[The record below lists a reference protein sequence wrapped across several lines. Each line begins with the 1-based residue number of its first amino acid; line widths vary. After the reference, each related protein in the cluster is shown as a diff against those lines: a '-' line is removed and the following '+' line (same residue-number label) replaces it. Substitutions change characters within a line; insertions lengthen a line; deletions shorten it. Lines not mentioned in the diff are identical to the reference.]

1 MRNPLSPSP
10 ERIRSLEKELFSA
23 RIDLDVKGLVRY
35 SRIFGII
42 ASALVVFALFLIDI
56 LFFPLANLFLD
67 FEYAIFTYPLTI
79 GIAILA
85 NIGVYYAITSYPKLE
100 IKSRSRFID
109 ASMYEMV
116 SFMYS
121 LHLCGATLYASIHS
135 LARFADYYG
144 DAAKEFR
151 QVVSDMDFCGYD
163 QFTALQRLSDTTPSD
178 KLRFFL
184 SELSSTYRSIG
195 NAEVFLG
202 GKLKEMQEEAV
213 VSQRGYLASLGAI
226 AEMYITLFVAG
237 PLFVVIVIM
246 TIGLISG
253 SDPLILAMVVY
264 LMLPIGTLIFIV
276 LLDTL
281 GQTYIIKRIQMP
293 KSTILLYPN
302 LTMVQPE
309 EDEAPLYEK
318 LRRYDKSREFREFI
332 QNPRAAIREKPELIF
347 IFSIPLSLIIG
358 VLLYISMVQVPFSP
372 YLIYEWGMAVDDV
385 VVIAI
390 LAALVPYA
398 ISYHFYVRRID
409 KVEGALPDF
418 CRQLSSLVKYNL
430 TLTHAIELAAAE
442 GKSYIQE
449 DIRVLSRDL
458 LWGEKLSSAL
468 KRFADRMK
476 NLSVDRLVILLSQTE
491 HFTNDLS
498 LTIDLQYHE
507 AKNRESLKKERKSDM
522 GVYVVIIFMSF
533 AVFVFVQLIMSEMF
547 LTVMMDNADAL
558 SSLPNSSGGGG
569 FPGQIYQMI
578 IYHSILIHGFCSGLV
593 AGMMGSG
600 SLKGGIKFSC
610 IMLFLGYLS
619 FTLIGA
625 VM

>member
-1 MRNPLSPSP
+1 MRNPLTPSP
-10 ERIRSLEKELFSA
+10 ERIRALEKELFSA
-23 RIDLDVKGLVRY
+23 RIDIDVKGLVRY
-35 SRIFGII
+35 ARVFGFI
-42 ASALVVFALFLIDI
+42 ASLLIIFAFVFIDL
-56 LFFPLANLFLD
+56 LFFPVANLFID
-67 FEYAIFTYPLTI
+67 PEYIIFTYPLTA

-85 NIGVYYAITSYPKLE
+85 NVAVYYAIISYPKLE
-100 IKSRSRFID
+100 MRTRKRFIE

-116 SFMYS
+116 SFMYA
-121 LHLCGATLYASIHS
+121 LHHCGATLYASLHS
-135 LARFADYYG
+135 IAKYADFYG

-163 QFTALQRLSDTTPSD
+163 QFTAIQRLTDTTPSD

-195 NAEVFLG
+195 NAEVFLE
-202 GKLKEMQEEAV
+202 GKRREMQKEAEIN
-213 VSQRGYLASLGAI
+213 QRSYLSSLGAI

-246 TIGLISG
+246 VIGLISG
-253 SDPLILAMVVY
+253 SDPLILALVVY
-264 LMLPIGTLIFIV
+264 LMLPIGTVIFLL

-293 KSTILLYPN
+293 RSTVPLYPQ
-302 LTMVQPE
+302 LTVVE
-309 EDEAPLYEK
+309 SEVDETPLFEK
-318 LRRYDKSREFREFI
+318 LKKYDKRLKYMEFI
-332 QNPRAAIREKPELIF
+332 RHPLLAIREEPALVF
-347 IFSIPLSLIIG
+347 VFSIPLSLITG
-358 VLLYISMVQVPFSP
+358 VILYFSTVKVFFNP
-372 YLIYEWGMAVDDV
+372 YMIYEWGMAVDDV
-385 VVIAI
+385 IIVMI
-390 LAALVPYA
+390 LVALVPYA
-398 ISYHFYVRRID
+398 VSYRQYVRRID

-418 CRQLSSLVKYNL
+418 CRQLSSLVKYNM
-430 TLTHAIELAAAE
+430 TLTHAIELTAEE

-449 DIRVLSRDL
+449 DIRILSRDL

-507 AKNRESLKKERKSDM
+507 AKNRESLKRERKSDM
-522 GVYVVIIFMSF
+522 GVYVVIVFMAF
-533 AVFVFVQLIMSEMF
+533 AVFVFVQVIMSEVF
-547 LTVMMDNADAL
+547 LNIMMENSEAL
-558 SSLPNSSGGGG
+558 SSLSSSSGSG
-569 FPGQIYQMI
+569 FPAQLYQMI

-593 AGMMGSG
+593 AGMMGTG
-600 SLKGGIKFSC
+600 SIKGGIQYSC
-610 IMLFLGYLS
+610 IMLALGSLA
-619 FTLIGA
+619 FILISM

>member
-1 MRNPLSPSP
+1 MRNPLTPSP
-10 ERIRSLEKELFSA
+10 ERIRALEKELFSA
-23 RIDLDVKGLVRY
+23 RIDIDVKGLVRY
-35 SRIFGII
+35 ARVFGFI
-42 ASALVVFALFLIDI
+42 ASLLIIFAFVFIDL
-56 LFFPLANLFLD
+56 LFFPVANLFID
-67 FEYAIFTYPLTI
+67 PEYIIFTYPLTA

-85 NIGVYYAITSYPKLE
+85 NVAVYYAIISYPKLE
-100 IKSRSRFID
+100 MRTRKRFIE

-116 SFMYS
+116 SFMYA
-121 LHLCGATLYASIHS
+121 LHHCGATLYASLHS
-135 LARFADYYG
+135 IAKYADFYG

-163 QFTALQRLSDTTPSD
+163 QFTAIQRLTDTTPSD

-195 NAEVFLG
+195 NAEVFLE
-202 GKLKEMQEEAV
+202 GKRREMQKEAEIN
-213 VSQRGYLASLGAI
+213 QRSYLSSLGAI

-246 TIGLISG
+246 VIGLISG
-253 SDPLILAMVVY
+253 SDPLILALVVY
-264 LMLPIGTLIFIV
+264 LMLPIGTVIFLL

-293 KSTILLYPN
+293 RSTVPLYPQ
-302 LTMVQPE
+302 LTVVE
-309 EDEAPLYEK
+309 SEVDETPLFEK
-318 LRRYDKSREFREFI
+318 LKKYDKRLKYMEFI
-332 QNPRAAIREKPELIF
+332 RHPLLAIREEPALVF
-347 IFSIPLSLIIG
+347 VFSIPLSLITG
-358 VLLYISMVQVPFSP
+358 VILYFSTVKVFFNP
-372 YLIYEWGMAVDDV
+372 YMIYEWGMAVDDV
-385 VVIAI
+385 IIVMI
-390 LAALVPYA
+390 LVALVPYA
-398 ISYHFYVRRID
+398 VSYRQYVRRID

-418 CRQLSSLVKYNL
+418 CRQLSSLVKYNM
-430 TLTHAIELAAAE
+430 TLTHAIELTAEE

-449 DIRVLSRDL
+449 DIRILSRDL

-507 AKNRESLKKERKSDM
+507 AKARESLKRERKSDM
-522 GVYVVIIFMSF
+522 GVYVVIVFMAF
-533 AVFVFVQLIMSEMF
+533 AVFVFVQVIMSEVF
-547 LTVMMDNADAL
+547 LNIMMENSEAL
-558 SSLPNSSGGGG
+558 SSLGSSSGSG
-569 FPGQIYQMI
+569 FPAQLYQMI

-593 AGMMGSG
+593 AGMMGTG
-600 SLKGGIKFSC
+600 SIKGGIQYSC
-610 IMLFLGYLS
+610 IMLALGSLA
-619 FTLIGA
+619 FILISM

>member
-1 MRNPLSPSP
+1 MRNPLTPSP

-23 RIDLDVKGLVRY
+23 RIDIDVKGLVRY

-42 ASALVVFALFLIDI
+42 ASALVVFALLLIDI

-85 NIGVYYAITSYPKLE
+85 NVGVYYAITSYPKLE
-100 IKSRSRFID
+100 IRSRSRFID

-116 SFMYS
+116 SFMYA
-121 LHLCGATLYASIHS
+121 LHHCGATLYDSIHS
-135 LARFADYYG
+135 MAKYADYYG

-163 QFTALQRLSDTTPSD
+163 QFTAIQRLSDTTPSD

-195 NAEVFLG
+195 NAELFLH
-202 GKLKEMQEEAV
+202 GKLREMQEEAV
-213 VSQRGYLASLGAI
+213 ISQRGYLASLGAI

-253 SDPLILAMVVY
+253 SDPIILAMIVY

-293 KSTILLYPN
+293 KSNAQLYPN
-302 LTMVQPE
+302 LTIAQPE
-309 EDEAPLYEK
+309 EDEAPLYER
-318 LRRYDKSREFREFI
+318 LRRYDKSRKFREFI
-332 QNPRAAIREKPELIF
+332 HNPRAAVQDKPELIF
-347 IFSIPLSLIIG
+347 IFSVPLSLIIG
-358 VLLYISMVQVPFSP
+358 LILYPLLVKVPFSP
-372 YLIYEWGMAVDDV
+372 YMIFEWGMAVDDV
-385 VVIAI
+385 IVIAI
-390 LAALVPYA
+390 LVALVPYA
-398 ISYHFYVRRID
+398 ISYHFFVRRID
-409 KVEGALPDF
+409 RVEGALPDF
-418 CRQLSSLVKYNL
+418 CRQLSSLVKYNM
-430 TLTHAIELAAAE
+430 TLTHAIELTAHE

-491 HFTNDLS
+491 HFTNNLS

-507 AKNRESLKKERKSDM
+507 AKNRESLKSERKSDM

-547 LTVMMDNADAL
+547 LTIMIENAESL
-558 SSLPNSSGGGG
+558 SYLGSNSGGG
-569 FPGQIYQMI
+569 FPAQIYQMI

-610 IMLFLGYLS
+610 IMLFAGYLS
-619 FTLIGA
+619 FTLIAG
-625 VM
+625 M

>member
-1 MRNPLSPSP
+1 MRNPLTPSP
-10 ERIRSLEKELFSA
+10 ERIRALEKELFSA
-23 RIDLDVKGLVRY
+23 RIDIDVKGLVRY
-35 SRIFGII
+35 ARVFGFI
-42 ASALVVFALFLIDI
+42 ASLLIIFAFVFIDL
-56 LFFPLANLFLD
+56 LFFPVANLFID
-67 FEYAIFTYPLTI
+67 PEYIIFTYPLTA

-85 NIGVYYAITSYPKLE
+85 NVAVYYAIISYPKLE
-100 IKSRSRFID
+100 MRTRKRFIE

-116 SFMYS
+116 SFMYA
-121 LHLCGATLYASIHS
+121 LHHCGATLYASLHS
-135 LARFADYYG
+135 IAKYADFYG

-163 QFTALQRLSDTTPSD
+163 QFTAIQRLTDTTPSD

-195 NAEVFLG
+195 NAEVFLE
-202 GKLKEMQEEAV
+202 GKRREMQKEAEIN
-213 VSQRGYLASLGAI
+213 QRSYLSSLGVI

-246 TIGLISG
+246 VIGLISG
-253 SDPLILAMVVY
+253 SDPLILALVVY
-264 LMLPIGTLIFIV
+264 LMLPIGTVIFLL

-293 KSTILLYPN
+293 RSTVPLYPQ
-302 LTMVQPE
+302 LTVVE
-309 EDEAPLYEK
+309 SEVDETPLFEK
-318 LRRYDKSREFREFI
+318 LKKYDKRLKYMEFI
-332 QNPRAAIREKPELIF
+332 RHPLLAIREEPALVF
-347 IFSIPLSLIIG
+347 VFSIPLSLITG
-358 VLLYISMVQVPFSP
+358 VILYFSTVKVFFNP
-372 YLIYEWGMAVDDV
+372 YMIYEWGMAVDDV
-385 VVIAI
+385 IIVMI
-390 LAALVPYA
+390 LVALVPYA
-398 ISYHFYVRRID
+398 VSYRQYVRRID

-418 CRQLSSLVKYNL
+418 CRQLSSLVKYNM
-430 TLTHAIELAAAE
+430 TLTHAIELTAEE

-449 DIRVLSRDL
+449 DIRILSRDL

-507 AKNRESLKKERKSDM
+507 AKNRESLKRERKSDM
-522 GVYVVIIFMSF
+522 GVYVVIVFMAF
-533 AVFVFVQLIMSEMF
+533 AVFVFVQVIMSEVF
-547 LTVMMDNADAL
+547 LNIMMENSEAL
-558 SSLPNSSGGGG
+558 SSLSSSSGSG
-569 FPGQIYQMI
+569 FPAQLYQMI

-593 AGMMGSG
+593 AGMMGTG
-600 SLKGGIKFSC
+600 SIKGGIQYSC
-610 IMLFLGYLS
+610 IMLALGSLAYV
-619 FTLIGA
+619 LISM